1 MCHLNCTALIF
12 LQTTL
17 SRCEKSWHAVN
28 KHILTLFHYVP
39 SIKQATLRM
48 CPYKTH
54 STFVGKPSKIWR
66 HSCSIPFRC
75 NSHTIHVWYIHLH
88 LPLKTSIHVGKYTIF
103 PWILWDSI
111 LKSWL
116 LYTIFSQENDLQFLP
131 LARPFLNEGS

>member
-48 CPYKTH
+48 CPYKTD
-54 STFVGKPSKIWR
+54 STFVGKPSKIWL

-88 LPLKTSIHVGKYTIF
+88 LPLKTSIHVGKYHFSMDPLGFYTQ
-103 PWILWDSI
+103 ILVA
-111 LKSWL
+111 LHV
-116 LYTIFSQENDLQFLP
+116 FQPRE
-131 LARPFLNEGS
+131 RPPISSTCETLS